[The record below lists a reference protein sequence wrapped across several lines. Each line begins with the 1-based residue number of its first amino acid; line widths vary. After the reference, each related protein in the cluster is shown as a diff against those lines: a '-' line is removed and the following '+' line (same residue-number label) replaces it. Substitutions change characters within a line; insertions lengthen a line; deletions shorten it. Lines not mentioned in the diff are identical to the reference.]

1 MSCPDFTVYCALYPR
16 RERQSFTAQ
25 PDKKLPK
32 EFLEIGVPTQ
42 DDGVTSSAGFLKGL
56 ITLHESAIVL
66 QE

>member
-1 MSCPDFTVYCALYPR
+1 MDQKINPHFYIKR
-16 RERQSFTAQ
+16 RFNIKRCY
-25 PDKKLPK
+25 KKLPK
-32 EFLEIGVPTQ
+32 EFLEIRVPTQ